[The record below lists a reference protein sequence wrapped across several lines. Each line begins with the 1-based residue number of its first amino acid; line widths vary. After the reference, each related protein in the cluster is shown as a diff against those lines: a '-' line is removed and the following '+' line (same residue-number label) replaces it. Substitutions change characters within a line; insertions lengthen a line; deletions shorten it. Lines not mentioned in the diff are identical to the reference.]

1 MNQLDLA
8 DTVIVSMEDM
18 TQQVINHYDNQTM
31 DDATAI
37 INEWTLPNNVCVLTK
52 YIQDDTESI
61 EDEFPFVTTI
71 DGQLGYGSFTFDDES
86 ELPVDNN

>member
-18 TQQVINHYDNQTM
+18 TQQVISHYDNNTM
-31 DDATAI
+31 EDATAI
-37 INEWTLPNNVCVLTK
+37 INEWTLQNNVCVLTK

-71 DGQLGYGSFTFDDES
+71 DGQFHYGSFTFDDES

>member
-1 MNQLDLA
+1 MNQLDLG
-8 DTVIVSMEDM
+8 DTVLMSMEDM

-52 YIQDDTESI
+52 YIQDDIDTI
-61 EDEFPFVTTI
+61 EGEFPFVTTV
-71 DGQLGYGSFTFDDES
+71 DGELAYGSFTFDDES